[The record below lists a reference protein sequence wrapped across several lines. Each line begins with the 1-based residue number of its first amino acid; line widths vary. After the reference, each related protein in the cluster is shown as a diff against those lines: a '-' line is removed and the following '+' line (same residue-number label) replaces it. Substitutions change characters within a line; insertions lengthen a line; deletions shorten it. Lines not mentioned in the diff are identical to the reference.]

1 MYRTGI
7 LIMSDKGSKGERE
20 DVSGRTI
27 RELMGEKYIC
37 EYYEM
42 IPDEKD
48 IIIDRLKY
56 ACDSLKLD
64 LVLTSGGT
72 GFSPRDV
79 TPEATYEVVERL
91 VPGIPE
97 AIRFYGLKNTPRAM
111 LSRGI
116 AGIRGKTLI
125 INLPGSVK
133 GVREGLEAIM
143 PALEHGL
150 DILKGEAGEC
160 GQL

>member
-1 MYRTGI
+1 MYKIGI
-7 LIMSDKGSKGERE
+7 LIMSDKGARGERE
-20 DVSGRTI
+20 DLSGRTI
-27 RELMGEKYIC
+27 KEMLGEKYVC
-37 EYYEM
+37 ECYE
-42 IPDEKD
+42 IVPDEKE
-48 IIIDRLKY
+48 IIIHKLKH
-56 ACDSLKLD
+56 ACDELKLD

-72 GFSPRDV
+72 GFSMRDV
-79 TPEATYEVVERL
+79 TPEATYEVIERL

-133 GVREGLEAIM
+133 GVREGLEAVM